1 MTVFFRSS
9 NNFNGTHLL
18 RINTEVCDTLTE
30 DTNFY
35 SMKILFKDRFD
46 SKFTVENQCLQRT
59 KIALNYDVERYA
71 SKLIFVKKPD
81 LLPDNYTL
89 IKHQTEKLL
98 KNLRKHP
105 ELLKEHDRIIF
116 DYINDT
122 HREKRVLY

>member
-9 NNFNGTHLL
+9 NNFNGTRLL

-35 SMKILFKDRFD
+35 SMKMLFKDRFD
-46 SKFTVENQCLQRT
+46 SKFAVENQCLQRP
-59 KIALNYDVERYA
+59 KIALNYDMESYA
-71 SKLIFVKKPD
+71 SKLTFVKKPD

-89 IKHQTEKLL
+89 IKHQTDKLL
-98 KNLRKHP
+98 KDLRKHP

>member
-9 NNFNGTHLL
+9 NNFNGTRLL

-35 SMKILFKDRFD
+35 SMKMLFKDRSD
-46 SKFTVENQCLQRT
+46 SKFAVENQCLQRP
-59 KIALNYDVERYA
+59 KIALNYDMESYA
-71 SKLIFVKKPD
+71 SKLTFVKKPD

-89 IKHQTEKLL
+89 IKHQTDKLL